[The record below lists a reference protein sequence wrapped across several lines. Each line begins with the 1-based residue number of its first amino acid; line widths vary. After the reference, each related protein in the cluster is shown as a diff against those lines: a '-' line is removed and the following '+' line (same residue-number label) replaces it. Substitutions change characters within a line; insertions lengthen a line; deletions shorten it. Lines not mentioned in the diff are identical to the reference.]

1 MSAARYIRAAA
12 TGDTLQRI
20 GMMGALVFVL
30 IWMTPR
36 VSRLDDSANT
46 GDVMS
51 CDTGIKPRKTVK
63 IDQNPAQQFSQEK
76 KAMSS
81 TMVRREMPEFTME
94 AYDAKTGH
102 FTKVSSA
109 DYKGKWAVVCFYPAD
124 FTFVCPTEIA
134 AMNAKYDVFQE
145 MGVEILAVSV
155 DSKFS
160 HKRFVETEP
169 ILKGLQLT
177 IGADTTQEVSE
188 MFGVLI
194 EEEGVAL
201 RGRFLF
207 NPDGICVAQE
217 VQADSVGR
225 NVHEF
230 IRQVEAWQHATKTGE
245 VCPAGWRPGKKTL
258 PVNTDSEKMTGR
270 VGDYITIEEI
280 MS

>member
-1 MSAARYIRAAA
+1 
-12 TGDTLQRI
+12 
-20 GMMGALVFVL
+20 MGCADGV
-30 IWMTPR
+30 
-36 VSRLDDSANT
+36 
-46 GDVMS
+46 
-51 CDTGIKPRKTVK
+51 KPRKKVQPE
-63 IDQNPAQQFSQEK
+63 INENVNQQQKEE

-81 TMVRREMPEFTME
+81 TMVRQEMPKFTMD
-94 AYDAKTGH
+94 AYDSKTGH
-102 FTKVSSA
+102 YKTVSSD
-109 DYKGKWAVVCFYPAD
+109 DYKGKWSVVCFYPAD

-134 AMNAKYDVFQE
+134 AMNAKYDEFQKLNT
-145 MGVEILAVSV
+145 EILAISV

-169 ILKGLQLT
+169 LLKGLKLT
-177 IGADTTQEVSE
+177 LGADSNQEVSRA
-188 MFGVLI
+188 FGVLI

-225 NVHEF
+225 NVNEF
-230 IRQVEAWQHATKTGE
+230 LRQVEAWQHATKTGE

-258 PVNTDSEKMTGR
+258 PVNTDVEKMTGR

-280 MS
+280 LS